1 MTGRNLILQTIRE
14 NLATS
19 GVHPRPAGDLPLRTL
34 STDDRETLVRMFAE
48 QLELV
53 KGVCHRASSL
63 DAAAEALRAIVVD
76 HHVKRIVRSGEP
88 TVIDLLERVVGA
100 FETHTPESP
109 RSELLEG
116 DLGVS
121 SAALGIAEHGTIM
134 MTSGQA
140 DLDEIR
146 IREVSLL
153 PKIHVA
159 IIRASDLVGTM
170 AEAIDRFSQLGD
182 HQRPIPPAI
191 TFATGP
197 SRTADIEQ
205 QLVLG
210 VHGPHSQHVILLEH
224 L

>member
-1 MTGRNLILQTIRE
+1 MTARETVLQTIRA
-14 NLATS
+14 NLAHS
-19 GVHPRPAGDLPLRTL
+19 GAEPRPAGDLPLRTL
-34 STDDRETLVRMFAE
+34 ATDDRETLARMFAE
-48 QLELV
+48 QLEQV

-76 HHVKRIVRSGEP
+76 HHVRRIVRSGES

-100 FETHTPESP
+100 FEICTPESP
-109 RSELLEG
+109 RSDLLSC

-121 SAALGIAEHGTIM
+121 SATLGIAEHGTIM

-140 DLDEIR
+140 DLDGSR
-146 IREVSLL
+146 LRQVSLL

-159 IIRASDLVGTM
+159 IIRASDLVGTI
-170 AEAIDRFSQLGD
+170 AEALDRVAHLGD
-182 HQRPIPPAI
+182 GHRPIPPAV

>member
-1 MTGRNLILQTIRE
+1 MTARNLILHTIRE
-14 NLATS
+14 NLASS
-19 GVHPRPAGDLPLRTL
+19 GARPQPTQDLALRTL
-34 STDDRETLVRMFAE
+34 PTNDRKVLVRMFAE

-76 HHVKRIVRSGEP
+76 HQVRRIVRSSES

-100 FETHTPESP
+100 FEIHTPGSP
-109 RSELLEG
+109 RSDLLEC

-121 SAALGIAEHGTIM
+121 SATLGIAEHGTIM
-134 MTSGQA
+134 MSSGQA
-140 DLDEIR
+140 DLDDSR
-146 IREVSLL
+146 VRQVSLL

-159 IIRASDLVGTM
+159 IIRASDLVGTI
-170 AEAIDRFSQLGD
+170 AEALDRVANLGD
-182 HQRPIPPAI
+182 GDRPIPPAV

>member
-1 MTGRNLILQTIRE
+1 MSSRGEILQRIRA
-14 NLATS
+14 NLAS
-19 GVHPRPAGDLPLRTL
+19 SEADSRPAGELGLRTL
-34 STDDRETLVRMFAE
+34 KNNDPENLVRMFAE

-76 HHVKRIVRSGEP
+76 HHVRNIVRSSEP
-88 TVIDLLERVVGA
+88 IVIELLERVVGA
-100 FETHTPESP
+100 FEIRTPDSP
-109 RSELLEG
+109 RNELL
-116 DLGVS
+116 DCDIGVCT
-121 SAALGIAEHGTIM
+121 ATLGIAEHGTIM
-134 MTSGQA
+134 MSSGQA
-140 DLDEIR
+140 MLDNR
-146 IREVSLL
+146 RVRHVSLL

-159 IIRASDLVGTM
+159 VLRASDLVGTI
-170 AEAIDRFSQLGD
+170 AEALLRASKMGD
-182 HQRPIPPAI
+182 SERPLPPAV